1 MIDVVVPEEQEGTK
15 AVVRSWLRQVGDLVF
30 ENEPL
35 VELETD
41 KVTQEVPAPAAG
53 VLAEIVL
60 DTDSE
65 AVPGAVLGRISD
77 VGIEEEEP
85 PPIKAER
92 IEGRS
97 TGEAPKIPPPGRPPP
112 PDGGGAGITVQETR
126 LSPSVRRALQQHG
139 IDASRIQGTGR
150 DGRITREDVD
160 RCVAEATVV
169 SVGEPTTAQ
178 PRQFSPQ
185 DIPHD
190 RMRLA
195 IAENMARAVS
205 EQPHVTAVFEA
216 DFTAIAAHKAAMAAK
231 GVKLSYT
238 AYIVKAAAE
247 AMAVAPAINGHWEK
261 DRIAISPTI
270 DIGVGTA
277 LGEKGL
283 VVPVVK
289 DAGALSLEEIGAK
302 LDDLTRRARDGKL
315 ERSDVSGGS
324 FTISNH
330 GVSGSLLAAPII
342 LHHGQAAIL
351 GVGKLEKRVVVRT
364 VNGRDAMLIHP
375 MAYVTLTID
384 HRVVD
389 GHQTNAWLS
398 RFVEILESWPAA

>member
-41 KVTQEVPAPAAG
+41 KVTQEVPAPASG

-60 DTDSE
+60 DTDAE
-65 AVPGAVLGRISD
+65 AVPGAVLARISA
-77 VGIEEEEP
+77 EEESASP
-85 PPIKAER
+85 QPA
-92 IEGRS
+92 
-97 TGEAPKIPPPGRPPP
+97 EAPPATASEERASASPTLNEVGSSF
-112 PDGGGAGITVQETR
+112 ETR
-126 LSPSVRRALQQHG
+126 LSPSVRRALQQHA

-169 SVGEPTTAQ
+169 SVGEPATAQ
-178 PRQFSPQ
+178 PRQFSAQ

-190 RMRLA
+190 RMRLT
-195 IAENMARAVS
+195 IAENMARAVA

-216 DFTAIAAHKAAMAAK
+216 DFTAIAAHKAAMAAR

-247 AMAVAPAINGHWEK
+247 AMAVAPAINGRWEK
-261 DRIAISPTI
+261 DRIAISPTV

-289 DAGALSLEEIGAK
+289 DAGSLSLEQIGDK
-302 LDDLTRRARDGKL
+302 LDDLTRRARGGKL
-315 ERSDVSGGS
+315 ERSEVSGGS

-342 LHHGQAAIL
+342 LHQGQAAIL
-351 GVGKLEKRVVVRT
+351 GVGKLEKRVVVREMD
-364 VNGRDAMLIHP
+364 GEDAIVILP

-398 RFVEILESWPAA
+398 RFVGILESWPPG

>member
-1 MIDVVVPEEQEGTK
+1 VIDVVVPEEQEGTK
-15 AVVRSWLRQVGDLVF
+15 AVVRSWLKSVGDRVAKDD
-30 ENEPL
+30 PL

-41 KVTQEVPAPAAG
+41 KVTQEVPAPASG
-53 VLAEIVL
+53 VLSEIIL
-60 DTDSE
+60 DADAE
-65 AVPGAVLGRISD
+65 AVPGALLGRIAQPND
-77 VGIEEEEP
+77 VPDEVLSSPAKAAAQGDTKAAPSGAPGP
-85 PPIKAER
+85 PLPPAN
-92 IEGRS
+92 S
-97 TGEAPKIPPPGRPPP
+97 T
-112 PDGGGAGITVQETR
+112 ETR
-126 LSPSVRRALQQHG
+126 LSPSVRRACQQHG
-139 IDASRIQGTGR
+139 IDASRLEGTGR
-150 DGRITREDVD
+150 NGRVTREDVE
-160 RCVAEATVV
+160 RAVASATIV

-178 PRQFSPQ
+178 PRQASAQ

-195 IAENMARAVS
+195 IAQNMARAVA

-216 DFTAIAAHKAAMAAK
+216 DFSAVAEHKSGMAAK

-247 AMAVAPAINGHWEK
+247 AMAAAPAINGRWEE

-270 DIGVGTA
+270 DVGVGTA

-289 DAGALSLEEIGAK
+289 DAGSLTLEQIGAK
-302 LDDLTRRARDGKL
+302 LDDLTRRARHGKL
-315 ERSDVSGGS
+315 ERLDVSGGS

-342 LHHGQAAIL
+342 LHQGQAAIL
-351 GVGKLEKRVVVRT
+351 GVGKLEKRAVVRE
-364 VNGRDAMLIHP
+364 VDGEDAILVRP

-398 RFVEILESWPAA
+398 RFVEIIESWQQP

>member
-1 MIDVVVPEEQEGTK
+1 MIEIRVPDEQEGTK
-15 AVVRSWLRQVGDLVF
+15 AVVRAWLKQIGDAVA
-30 ENEPL
+30 ENDPL

-41 KVTQEVPAPAAG
+41 KVTQEVPSPAAG

-60 DTDSE
+60 DTDAE
-65 AVPGAVLGRISD
+65 AVPGALL
-77 VGIEEEEP
+77 
-85 PPIKAER
+85 AR
-92 IEGRS
+92 IETEGTVRPERSPEADVEGR
-97 TGEAPKIPPPGRPPP
+97 EAPALKQRPSTLLRTN
-112 PDGGGAGITVQETR
+112 GEVETR

-150 DGRITREDVD
+150 DGRITRDDVD

-169 SVGEPTTAQ
+169 SVGEPATAQ

-190 RMRLA
+190 RMRLT
-195 IAENMARAVS
+195 IAENMVRAVS
-205 EQPHVTAVFEA
+205 EAPHVTALFEA
-216 DFTAIAAHKAAMAAK
+216 DFSAVAAHKASMAAK
-231 GVKLSYT
+231 GTKLSYT

-247 AMAVAPAINGHWEK
+247 AMAVAPAINGRWEK

-289 DAGALSLEEIGAK
+289 DAGSLSLEQIGAK
-302 LDDLTRRARDGKL
+302 LDDLTRRAREGKL

-342 LHHGQAAIL
+342 LHQGQAAIL
-351 GVGKLEKRVVVRT
+351 GVGKLEKRVVVRE
-364 VNGRDAMLIHP
+364 VSGQDAILVRP

-389 GHQTNAWLS
+389 GHQTNAWLT
-398 RFVEILESWPAA
+398 RFVEILENWQQP

>member
-1 MIDVVVPEEQEGTK
+1 MIDVRVPDEQEGTR
-15 AVVRSWLRQVGDLVF
+15 AVVRAWLKRVGDAVA
-30 ENEPL
+30 ENDAL

-60 DTDSE
+60 DTDAE
-65 AVPGAVLGRISD
+65 AVPGALLARISTD
-77 VGIEEEEP
+77 GAAAQAGAQTER
-85 PPIKAER
+85 KARVVEAGAEALR
-92 IEGRS
+92 A
-97 TGEAPKIPPPGRPPP
+97 TGPLPSQGH
-112 PDGGGAGITVQETR
+112 TETR
-126 LSPSVRRALQQHG
+126 LSPSVRRACQQHG
-139 IDASRIQGTGR
+139 IDPTRIQGTGR
-150 DGRITREDVD
+150 NGRITREDVD
-160 RCVAEATVV
+160 RAIAGGTAPVAPAPQV
-169 SVGEPTTAQ
+169 SPH
-178 PRQFSPQ
+178 

-195 IAENMARAVS
+195 IAENMVRAVS
-205 EQPHVTAVFEA
+205 EAPHVTALFEA
-216 DFTAIAAHKAAMAAK
+216 DFSAVAAHKAAMADR

-238 AYIVKAAAE
+238 AYIVKAAAD
-247 AMAVAPAINGHWEK
+247 AMAAAPAINGRWEK

-289 DAGALSLEEIGAK
+289 DAGSLSLEEIGAR
-302 LDDLTRRARDGKL
+302 LDELTRRAREGKL
-315 ERSDVSGGS
+315 ERSEVSGGS

-342 LHHGQAAIL
+342 LHQGQAAIL
-351 GVGKLEKRVVVRT
+351 GVGKLEKRVVVRE
-364 VNGRDAMLIHP
+364 VDGDDGIVILP

-389 GHQTNAWLS
+389 GHQTNAWLT
-398 RFVEILESWPAA
+398 RFVEILETWPAA

>member
-1 MIDVVVPEEQEGTK
+1 MIEVRVPDEQEGTK
-15 AVVRSWLRQVGDLVF
+15 AVVRAWLKQIGDAVA
-30 ENEPL
+30 ENDPL

-60 DTDSE
+60 DTDAE
-65 AVPGAVLGRISD
+65 AVPGALL
-77 VGIEEEEP
+77 
-85 PPIKAER
+85 AR
-92 IEGRS
+92 IETEGATPKTDRAEPVDAPS
-97 TGEAPKIPPPGRPPP
+97 FSSAKEGQPFDKLRANGEL
-112 PDGGGAGITVQETR
+112 ESR
-126 LSPSVRRALQQHG
+126 LSPSVRRACLQHG
-139 IDASRIQGTGR
+139 IDPARIAGTGR
-150 DGRITREDVD
+150 NGRVTREDVD
-160 RCVAEATVV
+160 RAVASATVV
-169 SVGEPTTAQ
+169 SVGEPSTAQ
-178 PRQFSPQ
+178 PRQFARQ

-195 IAENMARAVS
+195 IAENMARAVA

-216 DFTAIAAHKAAMAAK
+216 DFTAVAAHKAAMAAK

-247 AMAVAPAINGHWEK
+247 AMAVAPAINGRWEK
-261 DRIAISPTI
+261 DRIAVSPTI

-289 DAGALSLEEIGAK
+289 DAGSLSVEQIGAR

-342 LHHGQAAIL
+342 LHQGQAAIL

-364 VNGRDAMLIHP
+364 VHGRDAMLIHP

-389 GHQTNAWLS
+389 GHQTNAWLT

>member
-1 MIDVVVPEEQEGTK
+1 MIDVTVPEEQEGTK

-60 DTDSE
+60 HTDDE
-65 AVPGAVLGRISD
+65 AAPGAVLGRIDSNSPAEA
-77 VGIEEEEP
+77 GAEEAKPAQDARVEALAGAP
-85 PPIKAER
+85 GPRPSP
-92 IEGRS
+92 GN
-97 TGEAPKIPPPGRPPP
+97 GEH
-112 PDGGGAGITVQETR
+112 ESR

-139 IDASRIQGTGR
+139 IDPARIEGTGR

-169 SVGEPTTAQ
+169 SVGETSTAQ
-178 PRQFSPQ
+178 PRQVSPR

-190 RMRLA
+190 RMRLK
-195 IAENMARAVS
+195 IAENMARAVA

-216 DFTAIAAHKAAMAAK
+216 DFSAVAAHKAAMAAK

-238 AYIVKAAAE
+238 AYIVKAAAD
-247 AMAVAPAINGHWEK
+247 AMTAAPPINGRWEE
-261 DRIAISPTI
+261 DRIAIPPTI

-283 VVPVVK
+283 VVPVVR
-289 DAGALSLEEIGAK
+289 DAGMLGLEEIGAR
-302 LDDLTRRARDGKL
+302 LDDLTRRARDGQL
-315 ERSDVSGGS
+315 TPADVSGGS

-342 LHHGQAAIL
+342 LHQGQAAIL
-351 GVGKLEKRVVVRT
+351 GVGKLEKRVAVRE
-364 VNGRDAMLIHP
+364 VEGEDGIVILP

-389 GHQTNAWLS
+389 GHQTNAWLT
-398 RFVEILESWPAA
+398 RFVELLERWPAA

>member
-1 MIDVVVPEEQEGTK
+1 MIEVVVPEEQEGTK
-15 AVVRSWLRQVGDLVF
+15 AVVRAWLRQVGDLVF

-53 VLAEIVL
+53 VLTEIVL
-60 DTDSE
+60 ETDAE
-65 AVPGAVLGRISD
+65 AVPGAVLARIETDQSAVRPERSAEREVERRMARPLEQRPSTSSGRTD
-77 VGIEEEEP
+77 VG
-85 PPIKAER
+85 
-92 IEGRS
+92 
-97 TGEAPKIPPPGRPPP
+97 
-112 PDGGGAGITVQETR
+112 GGQETR
-126 LSPSVRRALQQHG
+126 LSPSVRRACMQHG
-139 IDASRIQGTGR
+139 IDPSRIEGTGR

-160 RCVAEATVV
+160 RAVAAATVV
-169 SVGEPTTAQ
+169 SVGEPATAQ
-178 PRQFSPQ
+178 PRQFSAQ

-190 RMRLA
+190 RMRRS
-195 IAENMARAVS
+195 IAENMMRAVA

-216 DFTAIAAHKAAMAAK
+216 DFSAVAAHKTAMAAN

-238 AYIVKAAAE
+238 AYVVKAAAE
-247 AMAVAPAINGHWEK
+247 AMAVAPAINGRWEE

-283 VVPVVK
+283 IVPVVK
-289 DAGALSLEEIGAK
+289 DAGKLSLEQIGAR

-315 ERSDVSGGS
+315 DRSEVSGGS

-342 LHHGQAAIL
+342 LHQGQAAIL
-351 GVGKLEKRVVVRT
+351 GVGKLEKRVIVREID
-364 VNGRDAMLIHP
+364 GEDAIVILP

-398 RFVEILESWPAA
+398 RFVEIIENWPQP

>member
-1 MIDVVVPEEQEGTK
+1 MIEVRVPDEQEGTK
-15 AVVRSWLRQVGDLVF
+15 AVVRAWLKQIGDAVS
-30 ENEPL
+30 ENDPL

-41 KVTQEVPAPAAG
+41 KVTQEVPSPAAG
-53 VLAEIVL
+53 VLAEILL
-60 DTDSE
+60 DTDAE
-65 AVPGAVLGRISD
+65 AVPGALL
-77 VGIEEEEP
+77 
-85 PPIKAER
+85 AR
-92 IEGRS
+92 IETEGNTANSVRAEPV
-97 TGEAPKIPPPGRPPP
+97 EAVPFSSAEEKQPFDKLRANG
-112 PDGGGAGITVQETR
+112 DGETR
-126 LSPSVRRALQQHG
+126 LSPSVRRACLQNG
-139 IDASRIQGTGR
+139 IDPGRIQGTGR
-150 DGRITREDVD
+150 NGRVTREDVD
-160 RCVAEATVV
+160 RAIASATVV

-178 PRQFSPQ
+178 PRQLSSH

-195 IAENMARAVS
+195 IAENMVRAVTD
-205 EQPHVTAVFEA
+205 QPHVTAVFEA
-216 DFTAIAAHKAAMAAK
+216 DFSAVAAHKAALAAR
-231 GVKLSYT
+231 GQKLSYT

-247 AMAVAPAINGHWEK
+247 AMGVAPAINGRWEK

-289 DAGALSLEEIGAK
+289 DAGSLSLEQIGAK

-342 LHHGQAAIL
+342 LHQGQAAIL
-351 GVGKLEKRVVVRT
+351 GVGKLEKRVVVRQ
-364 VNGRDAMLIHP
+364 VDGDEAIVILP

-398 RFVEILESWPAA
+398 RFVEVLESWPAA

>member
-1 MIDVVVPEEQEGTK
+1 MIEVKVPDEQEGTK
-15 AVVRSWLRQVGDLVF
+15 AIVRAWLKQVGDAVQ
-30 ENEPL
+30 EHEPL

-41 KVTQEVPAPAAG
+41 KVTQEVSAPAAG

-60 DTDSE
+60 GTDAE
-65 AVPGAVLGRISD
+65 ALPGAVL
-77 VGIEEEEP
+77 
-85 PPIKAER
+85 AR
-92 IEGRS
+92 IEKDAVAAGPS
-97 TGEAPKIPPPGRPPP
+97 TPAQAGVQPKEEKSVLL
-112 PDGGGAGITVQETR
+112 ASQEHSPLESR

-139 IDASRIQGTGR
+139 IDPARISGTGR
-150 DGRITREDVD
+150 NGRVTRDDVD
-160 RCVAEATVV
+160 RAVAEATVV
-169 SVGEPTTAQ
+169 RAGEPATAQ
-178 PRQFSPQ
+178 PRQFSAN

-190 RMRLA
+190 RMRLT
-195 IAENMARAVS
+195 IAENMARAVA

-216 DFTAIAAHKAAMAAK
+216 DFSAVAAHKAAMAER

-247 AMAVAPAINGHWEK
+247 ATAVAPAINGRWEK

-283 VVPVVK
+283 VVPVVR
-289 DAGALSLEEIGAK
+289 DAGALSLEQIGAR
-302 LDDLTRRARDGKL
+302 LDDLTRRAREGKL
-315 ERSDVSGGS
+315 DRSDVSGGT

-342 LHHGQAAIL
+342 LHQGQAAIL
-351 GVGKLEKRVVVRT
+351 GIGKLQKRVIVREID
-364 VNGRDAMLIHP
+364 GQDAILIRP

-398 RFVEILESWPAA
+398 RFVELIEAWPPA

>member
-41 KVTQEVPAPAAG
+41 KVTQEVPAPASG

-60 DTDSE
+60 DTDAE
-65 AVPGAVLGRISD
+65 AVPGAVLARISA
-77 VGIEEEEP
+77 EEESASP
-85 PPIKAER
+85 QPA
-92 IEGRS
+92 
-97 TGEAPKIPPPGRPPP
+97 EAPPATASEERASASPTLNEVGSSF
-112 PDGGGAGITVQETR
+112 ETR
-126 LSPSVRRALQQHG
+126 LSPSVRRALQQHA

-169 SVGEPTTAQ
+169 SVGEPATAQ
-178 PRQFSPQ
+178 PRQFSAQ

-190 RMRLA
+190 RMRLT
-195 IAENMARAVS
+195 IAENMARAVA

-216 DFTAIAAHKAAMAAK
+216 DFTAIAAHKAAMAAR

-247 AMAVAPAINGHWEK
+247 AMAVAPAINGRWEK
-261 DRIAISPTI
+261 DRIAISPTV

-289 DAGALSLEEIGAK
+289 DAGSLSLEQIGDK
-302 LDDLTRRARDGKL
+302 LDDLTRRARGGKL
-315 ERSDVSGGS
+315 ERSEVSGGS

-330 GVSGSLLAAPII
+330 GVSGSVLAAPII
-342 LHHGQAAIL
+342 LHQGQAAIL
-351 GVGKLEKRVVVRT
+351 GVGKLEKRVVVREMD
-364 VNGRDAMLIHP
+364 GEDAIVILP

-398 RFVEILESWPAA
+398 RFVGILESWPPG

>member
-1 MIDVVVPEEQEGTK
+1 MIEVRVPDEQEGTK
-15 AVVRSWLRQVGDLVF
+15 AVVRAWLKQIGEEVA
-30 ENEPL
+30 ENDPL

-60 DTDSE
+60 RTDDE
-65 AVPGAVLGRISD
+65 AVPGALL
-77 VGIEEEEP
+77 
-85 PPIKAER
+85 AR
-92 IEGRS
+92 IETDATQPAVRPEPVEGLS
-97 TGEAPKIPPPGRPPP
+97 SSSPPAEEKQGFDKLSPN
-112 PDGGGAGITVQETR
+112 GGGETR
-126 LSPSVRRALQQHG
+126 LSPSVRRACLQNG
-139 IDASRIQGTGR
+139 IDPSRIQGTGR
-150 DGRITREDVD
+150 NGRVTREDVD
-160 RCVAEATVV
+160 RAVASATVV

-178 PRQFSPQ
+178 PRQFSAQ

-195 IAENMARAVS
+195 IAENMTRAVS
-205 EQPHVTAVFEA
+205 DAPHVTAVFEA
-216 DFTAIAAHKAAMAAK
+216 DFSAIAAHKAAMTAR
-231 GVKLSYT
+231 GTKLSYT

-247 AMAVAPAINGHWEK
+247 AMAVAPAINGRWEQ
-261 DRIAISPTI
+261 DRIAVSPTI

-289 DAGALSLEEIGAK
+289 DAGSLSLEQIGAR
-302 LDDLTRRARDGKL
+302 LDDLTRRAREGKL

-342 LHHGQAAIL
+342 LHQGQAAIL
-351 GVGKLEKRVVVRT
+351 GIGKLEKRVVVREI
-364 VNGRDAMLIHP
+364 GGQDAILVRP

-398 RFVEILESWPAA
+398 RFVEILENWQQP